1 MSGHSLQN
9 FTGLQE
15 PREHIDSTSP
25 CHPSLIPDHCI
36 RCLVSV
42 TCKMFNA
49 EEESYLIVPEIEP
62 VRTFLSNALNLRL
75 NGDKSQYDL
84 IVDQMRIRDDPET
97 LWKILVALCSFTY
110 QLTKQ

>member
-1 MSGHSLQN
+1 
-9 FTGLQE
+9 
-15 PREHIDSTSP
+15 
-25 CHPSLIPDHCI
+25 
-36 RCLVSV
+36 
-42 TCKMFNA
+42 MFNA
-49 EEESYLIVPEIEP
+49 EEESYLLVPEIEP

-75 NGDKSQYDL
+75 SGDKAQYDL